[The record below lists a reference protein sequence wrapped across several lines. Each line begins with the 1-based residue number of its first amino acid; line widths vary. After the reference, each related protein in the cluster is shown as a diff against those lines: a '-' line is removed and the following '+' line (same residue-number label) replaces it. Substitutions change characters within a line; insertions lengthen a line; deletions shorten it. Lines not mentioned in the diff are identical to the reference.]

1 MTRKISKILIVIILC
16 IFNTLGVLHFLSEN
30 KDNTLSLYEAVQ
42 NRELYRISVNIQ
54 DETIE
59 EFVDYIKSLKT
70 SSSQNWYLYIQNED
84 KFLLYK
90 DKVNQYIDEG
100 IKNIFINSNYDYNT
114 EIITDIDGNNLLLT
128 TKQVTINKK
137 DYILGVSEHVSSIL
151 TTTDNINFNIYILG
165 QTIFLSLV
173 CIVLFITNLNKVD
186 EFIKEKKN
194 MKKEFDDYKSRFIE
208 EEKEDLIVQ
217 KPMQD
222 EEGNYTEFFL
232 NTITNKL
239 KENNIKYNLYDMTED
254 KYWIIEDYVTDNMY
268 KIKISE
274 NQLIILLIDGTEKQQ
289 KLLEN
294 FE

>member
-114 EIITDIDGNNLLLT
+114 EIITDIDRNNLLLT